1 MRDGHSYLWFQT
13 IIYVCEIMKNNGFKD
28 IDPSKLSIKDPEIN
42 KHDRMKLFGRKLLFY
57 MGITARNIYEE
68 ETVSY
73 NGKRYRVDLVGYP
86 GKYHAEHPKLAIAI
100 ECGDNKAE
108 KIEALRNSFSF
119 VLILPYQEF
128 DFIEQPEIKLIQK
141 LTQDLEQQTISNNH
155 YLRRLQST
163 EGKFQEIDKLLNEK
177 LEKTVQEFASKISKD
192 FEGRIKRIND
202 TLSDYELELEGL
214 KEFKTFC
221 ENFGKKYR

>member
-1 MRDGHSYLWFQT
+1 M
-13 IIYVCEIMKNNGFKD
+13 INNGFKD
-28 IDPSKLSIKDPEIN
+28 IDPSLLSIKDPQIN

-68 ETVSY
+68 ESVNY

-86 GKYHAEHPKLAIAI
+86 GRYHADHPKLAIAI

-128 DFIEQPEIKLIQK
+128 DFLEQPEIKLIQK
-141 LTQDLEQQTISNNH
+141 LTQDLEAACFRRSTGC
-155 YLRRLQST
+155 RRL
-163 EGKFQEIDKLLNEK
+163 L
-177 LEKTVQEFASKISKD
+177 
-192 FEGRIKRIND
+192 
-202 TLSDYELELEGL
+202 
-214 KEFKTFC
+214 
-221 ENFGKKYR
+221 